1 MSAGTLNAARK
12 RFGTME
18 GEAGVCY
25 TRTGRR
31 FFNDASLEPEFLEQI
46 REAVTMGD
54 SGYLDSQLE

>member
-1 MSAGTLNAARK
+1 
-12 RFGTME
+12 ME